1 MDITLVLEKRRKR
14 SQSFHLRRAETVVG
28 RQQGSGLRIPS
39 AEVSRRHCLLRVE
52 EDGYLTVEDLD
63 SVNGT
68 YLNGERVSG
77 VEVVRPGDRLQ
88 IGPVTL
94 VAEYQLT
101 QAALDRIL
109 AGPDAEVVEEDEE
122 AVEAVVEEEEAL
134 VEPLGDEEC
143 VTHTPANP
151 DPPLPMDE
159 PLADPAESVVKL
171 DENEMWALPQEG
183 DLRDLL
189 SQLDGTDPGAE

>member
-1 MDITLVLEKRRKR
+1 MDITLVVEKGRKR
-14 SQSFHLRRAETVVG
+14 VQTFRLHRAETVVG

-39 AEVSRRHCLLRVE
+39 LDVSRRHCVLRVV
-52 EDGYLTVEDLD
+52 EDGYLTIEDLD

-88 IGPVTL
+88 VGPVTL

-101 QAALDRIL
+101 QEALDHL
-109 AGPDAEVVEEDEE
+109 QAGPDAEL
-122 AVEAVVEEEEAL
+122 VEEEEAEYVAEA
-134 VEPLGDEEC
+134 VEEEAAAEEAGDEET
-143 VTHTPANP
+143 VTHPPAEEA
-151 DPPLPMDE
+151 PLPMDQ
-159 PLADPAESVVKL
+159 PLEDPAESMVQL
-171 DENEMWALPQEG
+171 DENEVWAMPHEG

-189 SQLDGTDPGAE
+189 SQLDGSDPGTE